1 MIATA
6 QKSVQQRGKGKGHTM
21 AGRKAAVLMA
31 AMAVVAG
38 LAAPIASARP
48 TCRDASFKGVCAT
61 EGTVSFKAG
70 QSTTP
75 PPRGQSGLAVFPWMM
90 ATGGL

>member
-1 MIATA
+1 MTG
-6 QKSVQQRGKGKGHTM
+6 S
-21 AGRKAAVLMA
+21 KAAVLMA
-31 AMAVVAG
+31 ALAVTAG
-38 LAAPIASARP
+38 LSAPIAGARQ
-48 TCRDASFKGVCAT
+48 TCREPSFKGVCAT

-75 PPRGQSGLAVFPWMM
+75 PPRGQSGQAVFPWLM